1 MIVPLSTDICKARE
15 PQGFSR
21 DFPRMEQFRFISKDR
36 KGKWYDRLTLAQQHA
51 AKAGVGFLDGSGN
64 FVAYRGTI
72 LEIRHKT
79 VSR

>member
-1 MIVPLSTDICKARE
+1 
-15 PQGFSR
+15 
-21 DFPRMEQFRFISKDR
+21 MEQFRFISKDR